1 MSRTY
6 YDFLHFFCNKGVN
19 QNNLFQASS
28 LLSRDRNQLR
38 TDEVIG
44 GRVRT
49 SDWSSNEAN
58 NAANQANQAI
68 NPNRRG
74 GRWLIPYQRR
84 KSILMLKDSTLVGNY
99 QQVLFPFKLY
109 LFNCAFCSRVSFG
122 FVLRLLMHTGCKS
135 NHVQLSMLGSKYHQE
150 HLWLVAGTVMAYLI
164 NSA

>member
-28 LLSRDRNQLR
+28 LLSRDMNQLR

-49 SDWSSNEAN
+49 RDWSSNEAN

-99 QQVLFPFKLY
+99 QQVLFPFKL
-109 LFNCAFCSRVSFG
+109 
-122 FVLRLLMHTGCKS
+122 RLLKT
-135 NHVQLSMLGSKYHQE
+135 LSVPE
-150 HLWLVAGTVMAYLI
+150 CHLDLYYVSSCTPDVNQIMFNFLCLAPNTIKNTCGWWLER
-164 NSA
+164 

>member
-1 MSRTY
+1 MTLAY
-6 YDFLHFFCNKGVN
+6 NDFLHYFCNKVRFKK
-19 QNNLFQASS
+19 NLFQASS

-49 SDWSSNEAN
+49 CDWSSNEAN

-99 QQVLFPFKLY
+99 QQVLFPFKL
-109 LFNCAFCSRVSFG
+109 
-122 FVLRLLMHTGCKS
+122 RLLTT
-135 NHVQLSMLGSKYHQE
+135 LSVPE
-150 HLWLVAGTVMAYLI
+150 CHLDLCCVSSCTPDVNQIMFNFLCLAPNTIKNTCGWWLER
-164 NSA
+164 